1 MIELLPIPRDVLAH
15 IIINTV
21 FMLIAIIAV
30 ALRLVARRLK
40 GIALGLDDYFIV
52 AAVVSAPA

>member
-21 FMLIAIIAV
+21 FMLVAIIAV

-40 GIALGLDDYFIV
+40 RIALGLDDYFII